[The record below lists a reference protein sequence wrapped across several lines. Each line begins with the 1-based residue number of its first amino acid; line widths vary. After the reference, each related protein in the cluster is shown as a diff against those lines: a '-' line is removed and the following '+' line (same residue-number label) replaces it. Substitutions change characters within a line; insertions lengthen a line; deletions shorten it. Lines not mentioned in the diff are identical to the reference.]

1 MTQLQPTVV
10 WALVALWISGLVVI
24 MLDVSSKGL
33 QYFANPKIQAKILIV
48 MLLTLNGVVL
58 HHVVLPWLQKAGSLL
73 ELTPSRTT
81 FAVFAGAVS
90 GVSWLYAAMLGI
102 GRPLSWKYS
111 LWQLMA
117 AYPLLIA
124 AGFASMLLLTA
135 FVKYRNTARST
146 TAKDDEDF
154 GASFGPQGIIA

>member
-1 MTQLQPTVV
+1 M
-10 WALVALWISGLVVI
+10 
-24 MLDVSSKGL
+24 

-90 GVSWLYAAMLGI
+90 GVSWLYAAMLGV

-124 AGFASMLLLTA
+124 AGFASMLLLTG

-146 TAKDDEDF
+146 TKSDEEDF
-154 GASFGPQGIIA
+154 GADFGAQGILA